1 VLKGNPKPLAEGKKK
16 SVQFAGDDSHTKDD
30 KNHPMGEECHTM
42 GNKKNDKGSC
52 GHTTTGGK
60 QYQPKQQAPKT
71 VNTTAATNSHPTHI
85 PPVSHND
92 THQSEQ
98 PLPEEEQ
105 KVIQT
110 DLLHKKKKRRAKKNG
125 TGQHHQPR
133 EENDNAINSAS
144 ARNDG
149 DTEMKAVDTSNQQ

>member
-1 VLKGNPKPLAEGKKK
+1 VLKANPKPLAEGKNMN
-16 SVQFAGDDSHTKDD
+16 VQFTGVDGIKDD
-30 KNHPMGEECHTM
+30 ENHPMGGECHTV

-52 GHTTTGGK
+52 GYTATGGK
-60 QYQPKQQAPKT
+60 QYQPKQQAAT
-71 VNTTAATNSHPTHI
+71 TTSTTAATNSHPTHI
-85 PPVSHND
+85 PPVSHKD
-92 THQSEQ
+92 THHTEQ

-125 TGQHHQPR
+125 TGQHQQPR
-133 EENDNAINSAS
+133 EENNNGIDSAR

-149 DTEMKAVDTSNQQ
+149 DTEMKAVETSTQ